1 MLKNI
6 KEIEMKNISVLIE
19 GGAKT
24 LKLKKPIIT
33 YGTRIAAK
41 EVTVFWNFKNIT
53 ADNDNQKF
61 IITGDIFNGTLIIHH
76 PENRKEITL
85 GEGYWDFQQIKDR
98 LEGEKL
104 ILSMNARDNTCT
116 IINNA
121 GSIVNLKKFGKLLGF
136 PEDHKLQKGSTT
148 ASPKPVDV
156 NHGLRYLTVT
166 CDLIDQS
173 KNINVDGDE
182 SDILA
187 FLPITPG
194 TRLNSNCYVYERDD
208 AWRAAKNAIVA
219 EMEFKVT
226 SNISEKVDVTI
237 LLDLALE

>member
-1 MLKNI
+1 
-6 KEIEMKNISVLIE
+6 MKNISVLIE
-19 GGAKT
+19 GTGKKT
-24 LKLKKPIIT
+24 FTFKKPIVT
-33 YGTRIAAK
+33 YGTRIAAR

-53 ADNDNQKF
+53 NDIDNGKI

-85 GEGYWDFQQIKDR
+85 GEGYWDFQQLKDR

-104 ILSMNARDNTCT
+104 ELSMNVHDNTCS
-116 IINNA
+116 IKNNA

-136 PEDHKLQKGSTT
+136 PENHELAKGSTT
-148 ASPKPVDV
+148 ASPKPVGV

-173 KNINVDGDE
+173 KNIDLDGNE
-182 SDILA
+182 SNILA

-194 TRLNSNCYVYERDD
+194 TRLNSNCYVYERDN
-208 AWRAAKNAIVA
+208 AWRTARNAVVSD
-219 EMEFKVT
+219 MEFEVT
-226 SNISEKVDVTI
+226 SNISEKVDVNI